1 MGIVIERRWQFLRS
15 VFKIRNS
22 STWLKPVAS
31 LRKNCVKVF
40 GKVGFITGFTNGGAY
55 IQDIEGNY
63 ITIPNK
69 SYKQVSF
76 KHIEFINHNNN
87 W

>member
-1 MGIVIERRWQFLRS
+1 VGFLWL
-15 VFKIRNS
+15 NS
-22 STWLKPVAS
+22 
-31 LRKNCVKVF
+31 VKVF

-55 IQDIEGNY
+55 IQDQDIEGNY

-76 KHIEFINHNNN
+76 KYIEFTNHNNN
-87 W
+87 WQFISHL

>member
-1 MGIVIERRWQFLRS
+1 LV
-15 VFKIRNS
+15 
-22 STWLKPVAS
+22 
-31 LRKNCVKVF
+31 KNDKVKVF

-76 KHIEFINHNNN
+76 KYIEFINHNNN
-87 W
+87 WQFISHL